1 LSYRTKKGWNIA
13 NDESYARM
21 YIDALAK
28 HYNFSVDTPVEELP
42 LYSMAPTGKKL
53 K

>member
-1 LSYRTKKGWNIA
+1 
-13 NDESYARM
+13 M

-42 LYSMAPTGKKL
+42 RIFLTLYSMAPTGKKL